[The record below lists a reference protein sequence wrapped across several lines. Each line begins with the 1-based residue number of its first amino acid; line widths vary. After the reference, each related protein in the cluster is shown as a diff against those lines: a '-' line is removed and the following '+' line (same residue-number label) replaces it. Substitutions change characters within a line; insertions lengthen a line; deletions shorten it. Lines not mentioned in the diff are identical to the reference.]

1 MNNTAA
7 ILLPSGLRRIVDNAI
22 DAAWLGVRGFR
33 RGGGYANAPVGQA
46 ATLLNRLLRILRWAF
61 VILAVH
67 LDLPP
72 SRARPARGRGARSW
86 RPRRPAFPLFARYR
100 IVYDNT
106 PKGAFPAAF
115 ARAAQTPRDRFLTAQ
130 RKLDALTRALA
141 DPMPFIRRMARRLP
155 TQLMVFGWR
164 PPKRPPLTD
173 RRDFFEDLIAVFR
186 EAKFALSE
194 WRRRRRDIEAAEA
207 SGS

>member
-7 ILLPSGLRRIVDNAI
+7 IPLPSGLRRIVDNAI
-22 DAAWLGVRGFR
+22 EAAWLGVRGFW
-33 RGGGYANAPVGQA
+33 RGGDYANAPAGHA
-46 ATLLNRLLRILRWAF
+46 TTLLDRLMRIVRWAF
-61 VILAVH
+61 VILTVH

-72 SRARPARGRGARSW
+72 SRARASQGRRTRSW
-86 RPRRPAFPLFARYR
+86 RPRRPAFPSFARYR
-100 IVYDNT
+100 VVSDNA

-115 ARAAQTPRDRFLTAQ
+115 ARAAQRDRFLTAQ
-130 RKLDALTRALA
+130 RKLEALTRALA

-164 PPKRPPLTD
+164 PPKRPPPTD
-173 RRDFFEDLIAVFR
+173 RRDFFEDLVAVFR

-194 WRRRRRDIEAAEA
+194 WRRRRRDIEAAA